1 MRWSVFVQPESTEVV
16 WQVCLLGGWM
26 SAAVF
31 CARWSGLGERRR
43 PWANV
48 LSLVAGPIGWGAHLL
63 PHAWARWAGGRGAEG
78 NTEGYER
85 IAHNILTA
93 ALEKGA
99 SDVHIEAQE
108 KGYSVRFRQVGFMR
122 EHLKLNRR
130 GGEMLVAVF
139 KVFADLNTA
148 EKQHLQDG
156 RFRWTDPKSGHVL
169 DVRISTSP
177 ALSGEKVALRLLN
190 RPAVML
196 RLDKIGMSPES
207 CEAIRR
213 NLRQPEGLVLVAGP
227 TGSGKTSTSYALL
240 QEVSGPSV
248 NTVTIED
255 PVEYALPH
263 ATQIGINPKMGVTFE
278 SSLRTVLRQDPNVI
292 FIGEMRDPESFKIGV
307 RAAMSG
313 HLVIS
318 TMHARDTVSAMT
330 ALRNLDL
337 DRQVL
342 SAAVRMLISQRLVR
356 ELCPSCRVWAAPDAD
371 ARDFFTQ
378 YAGKQPLPARV
389 AQPSTAGCPHC
400 QQGFVGRTGVFEV
413 LRIDGLARK
422 WISDGDPEIRL
433 REVLRENGFISMR
446 EHACMKMAAGEVWI
460 DDAVRALGLQEG

>member
-1 MRWSVFVQPESTEVV
+1 MRWSVLFQPQSTEIL
-16 WQVCLLGGWM
+16 WQACLLGGWM
-26 SAAVF
+26 TAGALA
-31 CARWSGLGERRR
+31 ARWSGLGEKGR

-48 LSLVAGPIGWGAHLL
+48 LSLVAGPVGWSAHLVPL
-63 PHAWARWAGGRGAEG
+63 AWDKWLRSRIGEVG
-78 NTEGYER
+78 TEGYER
-85 IAHNILTA
+85 IAHEILTA

-108 KGYSVRFRQVGFMR
+108 KGYVVRFRQVGFMR
-122 EHLKLNRR
+122 EHMRLNRR

-156 RFRWTDPKSGHVL
+156 RFRWTDPKTGHVL

-190 RPAVML
+190 RPAVLL
-196 RLDKIGMSPES
+196 RLDRIGMSAEI

-240 QEVSGPSV
+240 QEVSGPLV

-278 SSLRTVLRQDPNVI
+278 SSLRTVLRQDPNII

-318 TMHARDTVSAMT
+318 TMHARDTVSALT
-330 ALRNLDL
+330 ALRNLNL

-356 ELCPSCRVWAAPDAD
+356 ELCPACKTWAAPDAD
-371 ARDFFTQ
+371 TREFFSHRSCRRV
-378 YAGKQPLPARV
+378 ALPERV
-389 AQPSTAGCPHC
+389 AQPSSGCAKC
-400 QQGFVGRTGVFEV
+400 QQGFSGRSGVFEV
-413 LRIDGLARK
+413 LRIDATARE
-422 WISDGDPEIRL
+422 WVSVGESEGAL
-433 REVLRENGFISMR
+433 RDALWSGGFVSMR
-446 EHACMKMAAGEVWI
+446 EHACIKLAAGEIWI
-460 DDAVRALGLQEG
+460 DDAVRALGLHDG

>member
-1 MRWSVFVQPESTEVV
+1 MRWSVLLEPQSTNVI
-16 WQVCLLGGWM
+16 WQACLFGAWM
-26 SAAVF
+26 TGAVLSSR
-31 CARWSGLGERRR
+31 ASGLPERWH
-43 PWANV
+43 PWGNV
-48 LSLVAGPIGWGAHLL
+48 LCLVGGPIGWAAHLL
-63 PHAWARWAGGRGAEG
+63 PRIWDVFGRGG
-78 NTEGYER
+78 DDGRDGYER
-85 IAHNILTA
+85 IAHGILSA
-93 ALEKGA
+93 ALAGGA
-99 SDVHIEAQE
+99 SDIHIEAQE
-108 KGYSVRFRQVGFMR
+108 KVYVIRFRQVGFMR
-122 EHLKLNRR
+122 EHLRLKRR

-139 KVFADLNTA
+139 KVLADLNTA

-156 RFRWTDPKSGHVL
+156 RFRWTDPKTGHVL

-190 RPAVML
+190 RPAAML
-196 RLDKIGMSPES
+196 RLDKIGMAADVRD
-207 CEAIRR
+207 AIRR

-318 TMHARDTVSAMT
+318 TMHARDTVSAIT
-330 ALRNLDL
+330 ALRNLDI

-342 SAAVRMLISQRLVR
+342 SAALRMLISQRLVR
-356 ELCPSCRVWAAPDAD
+356 ELCAECRVWGEVDED
-371 ARDFFTQ
+371 TRTFFREEGDTV
-378 YAGKQPLPARV
+378 PLPERV
-389 AQPSTAGCPHC
+389 AQPSPTGCVKC
-400 QQGFVGRTGVFEV
+400 EGGFVGRTGIFEV
-413 LRIDGLARK
+413 LRVDARARK
-422 WISDGDPEIRL
+422 WVCEGEGEGELRDAL
-433 REVLRENGFISMR
+433 REGGFVSMR
-446 EHACMKMAAGEVWI
+446 EHACRKVVAGEVWI
-460 DDAVRALGLQEG
+460 DDAVRALGFRES

>member
-1 MRWSVFVQPESTEVV
+1 MRWSVLFQSQSTELI
-16 WQVCLLGGWM
+16 WQACLLGSWM
-26 SAAVF
+26 TGAVVSA
-31 CARWSGLGERRR
+31 RLSGLSEKWK

-48 LSLVAGPIGWGAHLL
+48 ASLVAGPVGWGAHLI
-63 PHAWARWAGGRGAEG
+63 PIAWEKWMSSRRADMG
-78 NTEGYER
+78 TDGYEQ
-85 IAHNILTA
+85 IGHGILSA
-93 ALEKGA
+93 ALDKGA

-108 KGYSVRFRQVGFMR
+108 KAYVVRFRQVGVMR
-122 EHLKLNRR
+122 EHMRLGRR

-156 RFRWTDPKSGHVL
+156 RFRWTDPKTGHVL

-190 RPAVML
+190 RPAVLL
-196 RLDKIGMSPES
+196 RLDKIGMAPGT

-227 TGSGKTSTSYALL
+227 TGSGKTSTSYSLL

-318 TMHARDTVSAMT
+318 TMHARDTVSALT

-356 ELCPSCRVWAAPDAD
+356 ELCPSCKTWAAPDAD
-371 ARDFFTQ
+371 TRDFF
-378 YAGKQPLPARV
+378 AHPSCRGVPLPERV
-389 AQPSTAGCPHC
+389 AHPSSGCANC

-413 LRIDGLARK
+413 LRMDAAARQ
-422 WISDGDPEIRL
+422 WVSLGDSEGEL
-433 REVLRENGFISMR
+433 RKVLREGGFVSMR
-446 EHACMKMAAGEVWI
+446 QHACIKLAAGEIWI
-460 DDAVRALGLQEG
+460 DDAVRALGLQDS